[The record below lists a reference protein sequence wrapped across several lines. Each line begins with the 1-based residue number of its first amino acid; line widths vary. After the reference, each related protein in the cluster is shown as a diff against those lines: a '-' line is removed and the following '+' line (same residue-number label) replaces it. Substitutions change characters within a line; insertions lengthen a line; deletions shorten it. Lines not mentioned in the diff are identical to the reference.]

1 MARRPLFVAAL
12 VLATALAH
20 AQAANY
26 TKYEFLIPMRDGV
39 RLSTQVYVPKDK
51 PGDHPIL
58 LQRTPYGAGPYGQMQ
73 KGGHGGSQK
82 FKDAG
87 YIYAYQDVRG
97 RNMSEGDFID
107 IRPNNLFYTGPWD
120 VDESTDTYDTIEFL
134 ISNVPQNNK
143 RVGLWGISYPG
154 FYAAIGA
161 TNSHPALKA
170 SSPQA
175 PVSDWFMG
183 DDFNHNGALF
193 VWDMFK
199 FMVGFGQPRIAP
211 GQQQRGPNI
220 AQDVAGD
227 WYKFFLNLGPLSN
240 IDAKYY
246 KGQVKYWNDV
256 QQHPNY
262 DEWWQARSLPKRMT
276 GVKCAV
282 MTVGGWFDAEDCYG
296 AQNIYLGTER
306 LNPGI
311 YNTIV
316 MGPWYHGMW
325 ASGRGQTFGDH
336 DWGSNTSTFYQDEI
350 EFPFFDAFLRGD
362 GKPDLPEAYMFDSG
376 AKQWAKFDKWPP
388 QSTSVTSLHF
398 RSQKLL
404 AVNSRPME
412 EQGYDEYVSDPK
424 NPVPSDGG
432 VLSARTREYMVN
444 DQRFAS
450 ARADVISFTTQPLAE
465 DMTVAGPVFADLWAE
480 LSTQDADF
488 VVKLIDVF
496 PSTFEGKLADYQML
510 VRGEIMPARF
520 RKSFQNPK
528 PMPVGQPE
536 LVSYELPG
544 VFHTFKKGHRIMVQV
559 QSSWFPLAAMNPQSF
574 VNHFRATESDF
585 VPSTV
590 RVHRS
595 RQNASRLRLGVL

>member
-1 MARRPLFVAAL
+1 MARRSLFLAL
-12 VLATALAH
+12 VFASAVSQ
-20 AQAANY
+20 AQY
-26 TKYEFLIPMRDGV
+26 TKYEYMIPMRDGV
-39 RLSTQVYVPKDK
+39 KLSTQVYVPVNK

-58 LQRTPYGAGPYGQMQ
+58 LQRTPYGAGPYGQAQ

-82 FKDAG
+82 MKDAG

-120 VDESTDTYDTIEFL
+120 TDESTDTYDTIEFL
-134 ISNVPQNNK
+134 IKNVPTNNG

-154 FYAAIGA
+154 FYTAIGA
-161 TNSHPALKA
+161 VNSHPALKA
-170 SSPQA
+170 VSPQA

-199 FMVGFGQPRIAP
+199 FMIGFGQPRTAP
-211 GQQQRGPNI
+211 GQQQRGPTY
-220 AQDVAGD
+220 DVKGD
-227 WYKFFLNLGPLSN
+227 WYKFFLDMGPLSN
-240 IDAKYY
+240 IDSLYY

-262 DEWWQARSLPKRMT
+262 DEWWQARSLPLRMNN
-276 GVKCAV
+276 VKCAV
-282 MTVGGWFDAEDCYG
+282 MTVGGFYDAEDCYG
-296 AQNIYLGTER
+296 AMAVYKGTER

-311 YNTIV
+311 YNTLV

-325 ASGRGQTFGDH
+325 ASGQGQRFGDQ

-362 GKPDLPEAYMFDSG
+362 GKPNLPEAYVFDSG
-376 AKQWAKFDKWPP
+376 AKKWSRFDQWPP
-388 QSTSVTSLHF
+388 KGVTMTPAYF
-398 RSQKLL
+398 QRGKVL
-404 AVNSRPME
+404 ALRNAPTDA
-412 EQGYDEYVSDPK
+412 QGFDTYVSDPK
-424 NPVPSDGG
+424 NPVPSEGG
-432 VLSARTREYMVN
+432 VLASRTREYMLN
-444 DQRFAS
+444 DQRFAFTRS
-450 ARADVISFTTQPLAE
+450 DVLSYQTPVLSE
-465 DMTVAGPVFADLWAE
+465 DVTVVGPMFADLWVD
-480 LSTQDADF
+480 LTTTDADF

-496 PSTFEGKLADYQML
+496 PASAEGKMANYQML

-528 PMPVGQPE
+528 PLVPGQAD

-544 VFHTFKKGHRIMVQV
+544 VYHTFKKGHRIMVQV
-559 QSSWFPLAAMNPQSF
+559 QSSWFPLAAMNPQQF
-574 VNHFRATESDF
+574 VNHFTAKAEDY
-585 VPSTV
+585 VPTTV
-590 RVHRS
+590 RLHRAS
-595 RQNASRLRLGVL
+595 ERASRVRLGVLPAAG

>member
-1 MARRPLFVAAL
+1 MA
-12 VLATALAH
+12 H
-20 AQAANY
+20 GQAANY
-26 TKYEFLIPMRDGV
+26 TKYEYAIPMRDGV
-39 RLSTQVYVPKDK
+39 KLMTEVYVPKDK
-51 PGDHPIL
+51 PGNHPIL
-58 LQRTPYGAGPYGQMQ
+58 LQRTPYGAGPYGNLQ

-82 FKDAG
+82 MKDAG
-87 YIYAYQDVRG
+87 YIFAYQDVRG
-97 RNMSEGDFID
+97 RNMSEGDFVD

-120 VDESTDTYDTIEFL
+120 TDESTDTYDTIEFL
-134 ISNVPQNNK
+134 INTVPQNNK

-183 DDFNHNGALF
+183 DDFNHHGALF

-199 FMVGFGQPRIAP
+199 FMVNFGQPRTAP
-211 GQQQRGPNI
+211 GQQLRGPNI
-220 AQDVAGD
+220 TQDVAGD

-256 QQHPNY
+256 QQHSNY

-282 MTVGGWFDAEDCYG
+282 MTVGGFFDAEDCYG
-296 AQNIYLGTER
+296 AQNVYKGTEA

-311 YNTIV
+311 YNTV
-316 MGPWYHGMW
+316 VLGPWYHGMW
-325 ASGRGQTFGDH
+325 ASGRGQTLGDH

-362 GKPDLPEAYMFDSG
+362 AKPDLPEAYVFDSG
-376 AKQWAKFDKWPP
+376 AKKWSKFAAWPP
-388 QSTSVTSLHF
+388 SSNTRSVYFGPEGSLAIDKPSTSTSATA
-398 RSQKLL
+398 S
-404 AVNSRPME
+404 
-412 EQGYDEYVSDPK
+412 YVSDPK

-432 VLSARTREYMVN
+432 VLSSRTREYMVN

-450 ARADVISFTTQPLAE
+450 ARKDVLSFTSPVLTSDLTAC
-465 DMTVAGPVFADLWAE
+465 GPVFADLWVQ

-488 VVKLIDVF
+488 VVKVIDVF
-496 PSTFEGKLADYQML
+496 PSTSPGKLADYQML
-510 VRGEIMPARF
+510 VRGEIMPARY
-520 RKSFQNPK
+520 RKSFQNPQ
-528 PMPVGQPE
+528 PMPVGAPE
-536 LVSYELPG
+536 LVSFELPG
-544 VFHTFKKGHRIMVQV
+544 IFHTFKAGHRVMVQV

-574 VNHFRATESDF
+574 VNQFTATETDF

-590 RVHRS
+590 IVHSSSTYPSRV
-595 RQNASRLRLGVL
+595 RLTGPGS